1 MDRIDLRCILDE
13 GNVIVEAD
21 SPSGICACQSS
32 VGNDFLAAI
41 TEPNLCEL
49 YRMVITRVRTS
60 GRALTF
66 DFRCDTADLK
76 RDSYV
81 RIGAIRDGNRLF
93 VEVLNGTRK
102 ETPHATRVQ
111 LLDPAAPR
119 GTDFLMVCSWCKQV
133 KLSDERWVEIEE
145 AMHELKLLQRAEM
158 PALSHGLC
166 RTCAERVMA
175 DFIRQLDD
183 ASTTIG

>member
-32 VGNDFLAAI
+32 VGTDFVAAI
-41 TEPNLCEL
+41 SEPNLSEL
-49 YRMVITRVRTS
+49 YQMMITRVRTS
-60 GRALTF
+60 GRAMTF
-66 DFRCDTADLK
+66 DFRCDTADLR

-81 RIGAIRDGNRLF
+81 RIGLIRDGERRF

-102 ETPHATRVQ
+102 ETPHAVRVQ

-119 GTDFLMVCSWCKQV
+119 STELLMVCSWCKQV
-133 KLSDERWVEIEE
+133 KLSEDRWVEVEE
-145 AMHELKLLQRAEM
+145 AMHELQLLQRAEM

-166 RTCAERVMA
+166 RNCAERVMA
-175 DFIRQLDD
+175 DFIRQLDN
-183 ASTTIG
+183 AGTMIG